1 MTSAE
6 AGRWSTRE
14 TIAGFLATF
23 AIFAGAFELFY
34 RPFRL
39 APVSLILLLIATVMS
54 RQESQQKLIRIGVAT
69 VGICFI
75 VGATIQ
81 ILTQHPLY

>member
-1 MTSAE
+1 MSAE
-6 AGRWSTRE
+6 TSRWSTRE

-23 AIFAGAFELFY
+23 AVFAGGFELFY

-39 APVSLILLLIATVMS
+39 APVSLIILLIATVMS
-54 RQESQQKLIRIGVAT
+54 RQPQQQKLIRVGFAM

-75 VGATIQ
+75 IGATIQ